1 MMIAFLPLL
10 VMAQEKKVDFFG
22 SGRFALNNGNMS
34 GELTK
39 TDTVTPQKQMRGNTL
54 FDLGFHIRP
63 SSETEI
69 KAITRVSNDMN
80 GFWGAGVL
88 FNVREL
94 YLRGLLLKRFKYQ
107 VGDLNTRM
115 SAYTLYNNDAELS
128 SHNPVA
134 LNTFSE
140 VIEYDKFYVDHAWR
154 QQGAMV
160 DFGFDFEKYL
170 NHLQVKTLISKNRQT
185 DYFSSPD
192 RLFSGTTVGAKLFKQ
207 LNLEYNLAH
216 TFDVKNSAMFSDALF
231 KNTVHSFGLKE
242 KFDLGKHG
250 IELSAEFGKSKV
262 VYENNITAP
271 IIPDGKFA
279 EAGVYWKSKQSGL
292 SATINVR
299 NVETHFRSMGAQSR
313 RVDFSATASEYAYYT
328 NRETPRPAN
337 IMDIL
342 TDGAYYSL
350 FLRPEL
356 KQFNPSY
363 ENMMPYGKATP
374 NRQGFDASI
383 SWDAKKLQGFK
394 VGLAGASFNEITG
407 QGTLNLRNFTQLE
420 TFADLGISELYKGKR
435 KLGMSAY
442 VRIQNTMRDGTEN
455 IDKVDLKT
463 QQFKIGVSYEIIP
476 KLSLQV
482 AAVQLIAKG
491 NEYLAERNSF
501 NEINFYTAYTAQLK
515 ETFWTG
521 GINYQ
526 FSKANS
532 LKLQWQQV
540 NWNNELLPANQ
551 YKINR
556 FAVLYNLFF

>member
-1 MMIAFLPLL
+1 M
-10 VMAQEKKVDFFG
+10 
-22 SGRFALNNGNMS
+22 
-34 GELTK
+34 
-39 TDTVTPQKQMRGNTL
+39 
-54 FDLGFHIRP
+54 
-63 SSETEI
+63 
-69 KAITRVSNDMN
+69 
-80 GFWGAGVL
+80 
-88 FNVREL
+88 
-94 YLRGLLLKRFKYQ
+94 
-107 VGDLNTRM
+107 
-115 SAYTLYNNDAELS
+115 
-128 SHNPVA
+128 
-134 LNTFSE
+134 
-140 VIEYDKFYVDHAWR
+140 
-154 QQGAMV
+154 
-160 DFGFDFEKYL
+160 
-170 NHLQVKTLISKNRQT
+170 
-185 DYFSSPD
+185 
-192 RLFSGTTVGAKLFKQ
+192 
-207 LNLEYNLAH
+207 NLEYNLAH

-242 KFDLGKHG
+242 KFDLGKQG

-279 EAGVYWKSKQSGL
+279 EAGVYWKSMQSGL